1 MCRMTASKRIRC
13 CTACCRLRTVLRS
26 AFFRLCEQKLRL
38 RLYFVQPQSEV
49 VHRKRRQKQ
58 VYEQL
63 AADQPEKRRS
73 WRRAG
78 SIFFPRRGMRLYTTR
93 QNGRNTTR
101 NAVEKKEVR
110 ALPFPARNNE
120 ESSISVSL
128 LQAHAPA
135 CCSFYVPHDLAQS
148 IRGALL
154 RAMRLFC
161 RPCRR
166 KGYDR
171 HGPDGRFLRGR
182 HAVCTIFDCPSSYA
196 CHLLCSPDGV
206 FVLRPIL

>member
-1 MCRMTASKRIRC
+1 MPLISQKKAQSAAS
-13 CTACCRLRTVLRS
+13 
-26 AFFRLCEQKLRL
+26 
-38 RLYFVQPQSEV
+38 
-49 VHRKRRQKQ
+49 RK
-58 VYEQL
+58 Y
-63 AADQPEKRRS
+63 
-73 WRRAG
+73 
-78 SIFFPRRGMRLYTTR
+78 FFPRRGMRLYTTR

-206 FVLRPIL
+206 FCSAANIIARKAYGGILISLNSWDVRAVA

>member
-1 MCRMTASKRIRC
+1 MTSSLPLMSQKNAQSAASKKY
-13 CTACCRLRTVLRS
+13 
-26 AFFRLCEQKLRL
+26 FF
-38 RLYFVQPQSEV
+38 
-49 VHRKRRQKQ
+49 KRPGRMLK
-58 VYEQL
+58 
-63 AADQPEKRRS
+63 
-73 WRRAG
+73 
-78 SIFFPRRGMRLYTTR
+78 ITR
-93 QNGRNTTR
+93 QTGRNTTR
-101 NAVEKKEVR
+101 YAAEKKEVR
-110 ALPFPARNNE
+110 ALPLPASSKE
-120 ESSISVSL
+120 ESAISVSL

-135 CCSFYVPHDLAQS
+135 CCSFYIPHDLAQS

-206 FVLRPIL
+206 FCSAANIIARKVYGGILISLNSWDVRAVA

>member
-1 MCRMTASKRIRC
+1 MSQKNAQSAASKKYFFK
-13 CTACCRLRTVLRS
+13 RS
-26 AFFRLCEQKLRL
+26 GRMLK
-38 RLYFVQPQSEV
+38 
-49 VHRKRRQKQ
+49 
-58 VYEQL
+58 
-63 AADQPEKRRS
+63 
-73 WRRAG
+73 
-78 SIFFPRRGMRLYTTR
+78 ITR
-93 QNGRNTTR
+93 QTGRNTTR
-101 NAVEKKEVR
+101 YAAEKKEVR
-110 ALPFPARNNE
+110 ALPLPASSNE

-135 CCSFYVPHDLAQS
+135 RCLFSVPHDLAQS

-166 KGYDR
+166 KEYDR

-206 FVLRPIL
+206 FCSAASIIARKAYGDILISLNSWDVRAVA

>member
-1 MCRMTASKRIRC
+1 MGNRKSYKRHAGRAESARPVRAGRILFSGKDGKTASLPAKERPGC
-13 CTACCRLRTVLRS
+13 SVPDHA
-26 AFFRLCEQKLRL
+26 E
-38 RLYFVQPQSEV
+38 
-49 VHRKRRQKQ
+49 RKTNSR
-58 VYEQL
+58 
-63 AADQPEKRRS
+63 
-73 WRRAG
+73 
-78 SIFFPRRGMRLYTTR
+78 
-93 QNGRNTTR
+93 
-101 NAVEKKEVR
+101 
-110 ALPFPARNNE
+110 
-120 ESSISVSL
+120 
-128 LQAHAPA
+128 QAHAPA

-206 FVLRPIL
+206 FCSAANIIARKAYGGILISLNSWDVRAVA